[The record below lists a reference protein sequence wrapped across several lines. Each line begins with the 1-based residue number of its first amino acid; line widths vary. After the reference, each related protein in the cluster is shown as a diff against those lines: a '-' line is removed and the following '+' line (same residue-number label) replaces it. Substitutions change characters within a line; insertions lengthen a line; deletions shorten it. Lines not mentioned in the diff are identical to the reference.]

1 MKAFLFEVCAESVE
15 TAQAAELGGADRIEL
30 CSKLPIG
37 GVTPEIEL
45 TRAAIRAL
53 SIPVH
58 VLIRPRGGDFAFSTD
73 EFDLMRRQI
82 EQAKEAGAAGVVV
95 GVLRPDGS
103 VDVERTRELVK
114 LGRPMSVTFHR
125 SFDETS
131 NLIEALEAVIE
142 TGADCLLTSGG
153 APDVLTGAES
163 IAQLRRQAGERLA
176 IMAAI
181 AQPARSCATDGS
193 QVSARIDEPLAR
205 GEWNDRVN
213 RRKRKHR
220 GRRSRRCERA
230 GYAGGRCA
238 RVRAPASRRVHCE
251 GFCGE
256 DRATVVEHEL
266 DLLAF
271 FKPSGWRCALRYHG
285 RQPKECPH

>member
-163 IAQLRRQAGERLA
+163 IAQLRRQAGERVA
-176 IMAAI
+176 IMAGGGLRLHNLLEVVRRTGVKYLHGSMNRWRKGNGMIESTEGNGSTEDGGHVAVSG
-181 AQPARSCATDGS
+181 PAMLEADVRESVRLLRDEFTAKDFA
-193 QVSARIDEPLAR
+193 AR
-205 GEWNDRVN
+205 
-213 RRKRKHR
+213 
-220 GRRSRRCERA
+220 
-230 GYAGGRCA
+230 
-238 RVRAPASRRVHCE
+238 
-251 GFCGE
+251 
-256 DRATVVEHEL
+256 T
-266 DLLAF
+266 
-271 FKPSGWRCALRYHG
+271 ALR
-285 RQPKECPH
+285 